1 MRDTIQSAIK
11 SGHGTGILYAGL
23 IGLALSDII
32 PTPADALYFYNQQR
46 LKEKFAKKE
55 ITANKYWFKEGAN
68 YYGLNLLWWLTVI
81 GVVSITKG
89 GLKRKA
95 SVGIG
100 MVAAGAVLGVIAL
113 NIKKDKE
120 LQKRIQ
126 YQ

>member
-46 LKEKFAKKE
+46 LKEKFSKKE
-55 ITANKYWFKEGAN
+55 ITPNEYWFKEGAN

>member
-1 MRDTIQSAIK
+1 VRDTIQSAIK

-46 LKEKFAKKE
+46 LKEKFSKKE
-55 ITANKYWFKEGAN
+55 ITPNEYWFKEGAN

>member
-1 MRDTIQSAIK
+1 MKDTIQSAIK
-11 SGHGTGILYAGL
+11 SGHGVGILYAGL
-23 IGLALSDII
+23 IGLAVSDII
-32 PTPADALYFYNQQR
+32 PTPADALYFYKQQR

-55 ITANKYWFKEGAN
+55 ITPDKYWFNEGAN

-95 SVGIG
+95 SIGVGVI
-100 MVAAGAVLGVIAL
+100 AAGAVIGVIAL

>member
-1 MRDTIQSAIK
+1 MRDTIQTAVK
-11 SGHGTGILYAGL
+11 SGHGVGILYAGL

-55 ITANKYWFKEGAN
+55 ITPDKYWFKEGAN

-89 GLKRKA
+89 GLKKKA

-100 MVAAGAVLGVIAL
+100 VIAAGAVIGVIAL

>member
-11 SGHGTGILYAGL
+11 SGHGVGILYAGL

-46 LKEKFAKKE
+46 LKEKFSKKE
-55 ITANKYWFKEGAN
+55 ITPNEYWFKEGAN

-89 GLKRKA
+89 GLKKKA

-100 MVAAGAVLGVIAL
+100 VIAAGAVLGVIAL

>member
-1 MRDTIQSAIK
+1 VRDTIQTAIK
-11 SGHGTGILYAGL
+11 SGHGVGILYAGL

-46 LKEKFAKKE
+46 LKEKFTKKE
-55 ITANKYWFKEGAN
+55 ITPDKYWFKEGAN

-89 GLKRKA
+89 GLKKKA
-95 SVGIG
+95 SVGVGVI
-100 MVAAGAVLGVIAL
+100 AAGAVIGVIAL
-113 NIKKDKE
+113 NIKKDEE

>member
-1 MRDTIQSAIK
+1 VRDTIQTAIK
-11 SGHGTGILYAGL
+11 SGHGVGILYAGL

-46 LKEKFAKKE
+46 LKEKFTKKE
-55 ITANKYWFKEGAN
+55 ITPDKYWFKEGAN

-89 GLKRKA
+89 GLKKKA
-95 SVGIG
+95 SVGVGVI
-100 MVAAGAVLGVIAL
+100 AAGAVIGVIAL

>member
-11 SGHGTGILYAGL
+11 SGHGVGILYAGL

-55 ITANKYWFKEGAN
+55 ITPDKYWFKEGAN

-95 SVGIG
+95 SVGVSVI
-100 MVAAGAVLGVIAL
+100 AAGAVIGVIAL